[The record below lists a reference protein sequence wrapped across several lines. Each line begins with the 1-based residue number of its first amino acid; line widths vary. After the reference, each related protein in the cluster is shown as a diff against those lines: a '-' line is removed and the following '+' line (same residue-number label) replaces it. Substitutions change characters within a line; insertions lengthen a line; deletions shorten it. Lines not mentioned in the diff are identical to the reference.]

1 MNIFKGFLISSIAM
15 TTFVGTDL
23 ILQNDSIH
31 NKVYAESYNVTYK
44 ERDSQEERLIV
55 KFKNQIDLPY
65 EDGIEKRIKNGDYD
79 NNLKELF
86 SENKELTLNRLFS
99 SVNPIEIEKLSVH
112 SKSFANPSAN
122 NLLNYYIVQAPNNIE
137 IELLL
142 KKFETSPLVEEAYI
156 QEKQILTPPE
166 IQLQDLSVNPYDDPR
181 FKNQGYLEAA
191 PKGINA
197 SHAWSIKGGDG
208 KGTTFVDMEYGWLL
222 NHEDLVNKNIKL
234 MSGQNISQH
243 RAHGTSVLG
252 IVSSEDNQIGN
263 IGIAP
268 KANVKVISQIRDNG
282 IYNTADAILSAVHNL
297 QSGDVLLLEAQASY
311 DGYGDKYLPVEVHPD
326 IFDAIR
332 VGADKGIIIIEAGA
346 NGSNDLDN
354 FKDRNGKKILNRN
367 SPDFK
372 DSGAIMVGA
381 GSSTVPHKRL
391 WFSNYGSRLDVYG
404 WGENVDTTSANP
416 SQNTTNLYTSTFSG
430 TSSAS
435 PIIAG
440 AATSIQGIAKEHRG
454 YPYTPAELR
463 NILSNPNTGTQSQD
477 PWNDRIGVLPD
488 LKSILDN
495 LGFNSD
501 IPNSSSI
508 LEGKQF
514 AWSLKGISDFEF
526 AKINF
531 NKSTEEMQVDLKSGI
546 PHHYFN
552 ETYASIKVQNASGKI
567 VYNKNIYGNQQQ
579 NAESQ
584 KVSVKVGDYIEL
596 THLEG
601 VHRATF
607 TNVDNSKQES
617 FGKKAIY
624 EVTKEGLKKVEK
636 MPEATILDGNQFAWS
651 LKGYSDREIAKVN
664 YDKTAEEMKIKLEAG
679 VPHSYFAST
688 YASIKVQNSSG
699 NVIYNKEIEGNK
711 QQNAESQT
719 VPVKIGDYIELTHI
733 EGEATKEK
741 TRATLINLENN
752 KNETIGKTARYQI
765 TKEGLKKVEKM
776 PETTVL
782 DGNQFNWSL
791 KGYNDRE
798 IAKVE
803 YNKATEKMQI
813 KLEAGIPHSYFTST
827 YASIKV
833 QNSSGNILYNKE
845 IVGNRQQPAESQTV
859 PVKVGDYIE
868 FTHIEGEAQKEK
880 TRATLTNLE
889 NNKQEFVG
897 KKKTYQVTPTG
908 LLLGNVNY

>member
-15 TTFVGTDL
+15 TAFVGTDL
-23 ILQNDSIH
+23 ILQNGSIH
-31 NKVYAESYNVTYK
+31 SKVYAESHNVTYK
-44 ERDSQEERLIV
+44 EADSNKRDSQEEQLIV
-55 KFKNQIDLPY
+55 KFKNEINLPY

-79 NNLKELF
+79 NNLKKLF
-86 SENKELTLNRLFS
+86 SENTELTLNRLFS
-99 SVNPIEIEKLSVH
+99 SVNPIEIEKLSLH
-112 SKSFANPSAN
+112 SKSFANQSAE

-166 IQLQDLSVNPYDDPR
+166 VQLPGLSVNPYDDPR

-222 NHEDLVNKNIKL
+222 NHEDLVNQNIKL

-282 IYNTADAILSAVHNL
+282 VYNTADAILSAVHNL
-297 QSGDVLLLEAQASY
+297 QAGDILLLEAQASY

-454 YPYTPAELR
+454 SPYTPAELR
-463 NILSNPNTGTQSQD
+463 NILSNPNTGTKSQD

-495 LGFNSD
+495 LGFSSD
-501 IPNSSSI
+501 IPSSSSI
-508 LEGKQF
+508 LEGKQFAWSLKGIGDFEFAKVNLNKSTEEMQIDLKAGVPHNYFDSTYASIKVQNTSGKVVYNKEIYGNKQQNAESQKVSVKVGDYIELTHLEGVHRATLTNVDNSKQESFGKKAIYEVTKEGLKKVEKMPEATILDGNQF

-552 ETYASIKVQNASGKI
+552 ETYASIKVQNASGKV
-567 VYNKNIYGNQQQ
+567 VYNKDIYGNKQQ

-596 THLEG
+596 THQEG
-601 VHRATF
+601 VHRATL

-617 FGKKAIY
+617 FGKKAMY
-624 EVTKEGLKKVEK
+624 EV
-636 MPEATILDGNQFAWS
+636 
-651 LKGYSDREIAKVN
+651 
-664 YDKTAEEMKIKLEAG
+664 
-679 VPHSYFAST
+679 
-688 YASIKVQNSSG
+688 
-699 NVIYNKEIEGNK
+699 
-711 QQNAESQT
+711 
-719 VPVKIGDYIELTHI
+719 
-733 EGEATKEK
+733 
-741 TRATLINLENN
+741 
-752 KNETIGKTARYQI
+752 

-782 DGNQFNWSL
+782 DGNQFVWSL

-798 IAKVE
+798 IAKIE

-833 QNSSGNILYNKE
+833 QNASGNILYNKE
-845 IVGNRQQPAESQTV
+845 IVGNRQQAAENQTV

-889 NNKQEFVG
+889 NSKQEFVG

-908 LLLGNVNY
+908 LLIK

>member
-1 MNIFKGFLISSIAM
+1 MNIFKGFLIASIAM
-15 TTFVGTDL
+15 TTFLGTDQ
-23 ILQNDSIH
+23 ILPDDSIH
-31 NKVYAESYNVTYK
+31 NKVYAESYNATNK
-44 ERDSQEERLIV
+44 ETDSNKRDSQEGQLIV
-55 KFKNQIDLPY
+55 KFKNEMDLPY
-65 EDGIEKRIKNGDYD
+65 EDGIEKRIKNGNYD
-79 NNLKELF
+79 NNLKKLF
-86 SENKELTLNRLFS
+86 SENTELTLNRLFS
-99 SVNPIEIEKLSVH
+99 SVNPIEIEKLSLH
-112 SKSFANPSAN
+112 SKSFANQSAE

-166 IQLQDLSVNPYDDPR
+166 VQLPGLSVNPYDDPR

-222 NHEDLVNKNIKL
+222 NHEDLVNQNIKL

-297 QSGDVLLLEAQASY
+297 QAGDILLLEAQASY

-454 YPYTPAELR
+454 SPYTPAELR
-463 NILSNPNTGTQSQD
+463 NILSNPNTGTKSQD

-501 IPNSSSI
+501 IPSSSSI

-514 AWSLKGISDFEF
+514 AWSLKGIGDFEF
-526 AKINF
+526 AKVNL
-531 NKSTEEMQVDLKSGI
+531 NKSTEEMQIDLKAGV
-546 PHHYFN
+546 PHNYFDS
-552 ETYASIKVQNASGKI
+552 TYASIRVQNTSGKV
-567 VYNKNIYGNQQQ
+567 VYNKEIYGNKQQ

-601 VHRATF
+601 VHRATL

-651 LKGYSDREIAKVN
+651 LKGISDFEFAKIN
-664 YDKTAEEMKIKLEAG
+664 FNKPTEEMQVDLKSGI
-679 VPHSYFAST
+679 PHHYFNET
-688 YASIKVQNSSG
+688 YASIKVQNASG
-699 NVIYNKEIEGNK
+699 KVVYNKDIYGNK
-711 QQNAESQT
+711 QQNAESQK
-719 VPVKIGDYIELTHI
+719 VSVKVGDYIELTHQ
-733 EGEATKEK
+733 EGVH
-741 TRATLINLENN
+741 RATLTNVDNSKQESF
-752 KNETIGKTARYQI
+752 GKKAMYEV

-782 DGNQFNWSL
+782 DGNQFAWSL

-845 IVGNRQQPAESQTV
+845 IVGNRQQAAENQTV

-889 NNKQEFVG
+889 NSKQEFVG

-908 LLLGNVNY
+908 LLIK

>member
-23 ILQNDSIH
+23 ILQNDRIH

-44 ERDSQEERLIV
+44 EIDSNKRDSQEEQLIV
-55 KFKNQIDLPY
+55 KFKNEIDLPY
-65 EDGIEKRIKNGDYD
+65 EDGIEKRIKNGNYD
-79 NNLKELF
+79 NNLKKLF
-86 SENKELTLNRLFS
+86 SENTELTLNRLFS
-99 SVNPIEIEKLSVH
+99 SVNPIEIEKLSLH
-112 SKSFANPSAN
+112 SKSFANQSAN

-142 KKFETSPLVEEAYI
+142 KKFETSPLVEDAYI

-166 IQLQDLSVNPYDDPR
+166 IQLPDLSVNPYDDPR

-268 KANVKVISQIRDNG
+268 RANVKVISQIRDNG

-297 QSGDVLLLEAQASY
+297 QAGDILLLEAQASY

-332 VGADKGIIIIEAGA
+332 VGTDKGIIIIEAGA

-354 FKDRNGKKILNRN
+354 FKDRNGKKILTRN

-391 WFSNYGSRLDVYG
+391 WFSNYGSRVDVYG

-454 YPYTPAELR
+454 SPYTPAELR
-463 NILSNPNTGTQSQD
+463 NILSNPNTGTKSQD

-495 LGFNSD
+495 LGFNPD
-501 IPNSSSI
+501 IPNSSNI

-526 AKINF
+526 AKINL
-531 NKSTEEMQVDLKSGI
+531 NKSTEEVQVDLKAGI

-552 ETYASIKVQNASGKI
+552 ETYASIKVQNASGKV
-567 VYNKNIYGNQQQ
+567 VYNKDIYGNKQQ
-579 NAESQ
+579 NVESQ
-584 KVSVKVGDYIEL
+584 KVPVKVGDYIEL

-601 VHRATF
+601 VHRATL

-624 EVTKEGLKKVEK
+624 EITKEGLKKVEK

-651 LKGYSDREIAKVN
+651 LKGISDFEFAKIN
-664 YDKTAEEMKIKLEAG
+664 FNKSKEEMQIDLKAG
-679 VPHSYFAST
+679 IPHNYFNET
-688 YASIKVQNSSG
+688 YSSIKVQNASG
-699 NVIYNKEIEGNK
+699 KVVYNKDIYGNK
-711 QQNAESQT
+711 QQNAESQK
-719 VPVKIGDYIELTHI
+719 VPVKVGDYIELTHL
-733 EGEATKEK
+733 EGVH
-741 TRATLINLENN
+741 RAIFTNVDNSKQESF
-752 KNETIGKTARYQI
+752 GKKAMYEV

-782 DGNQFNWSL
+782 DGNQFTWSL

-845 IVGNRQQPAESQTV
+845 IVGNRQQAAEIQTV
-859 PVKVGDYIE
+859 PVKIGDYIE

-880 TRATLTNLE
+880 TRALLINLE
-889 NNKQEFVG
+889 NSKQEFMG
-897 KKKTYQVTPTG
+897 KKRTYQVTSTG
-908 LLLGNVNY
+908 LLIK

>member
-44 ERDSQEERLIV
+44 ERDSQEERLII

-79 NNLKELF
+79 NNLKKLF
-86 SENKELTLNRLFS
+86 SENTELTLNRLFS
-99 SVNPIEIEKLSVH
+99 SVNPIEIEKLSVQ
-112 SKSFANPSAN
+112 SKSVANESAN

-166 IQLQDLSVNPYDDPR
+166 IQLPNLSVNPYDDPR

-208 KGTTFVDMEYGWLL
+208 KDTTFVDMEYGWLL

-263 IGIAP
+263 IGIVP

-297 QSGDVLLLEAQASY
+297 QAGDILLLEAQASY

-454 YPYTPAELR
+454 SPYTPAELR
-463 NILSNPNTGTQSQD
+463 NILSNPNTGTKSQD

-514 AWSLKGISDFEF
+514 AWSLKGIGDFEF
-526 AKINF
+526 AKVNL
-531 NKSTEEMQVDLKSGI
+531 NKSTEEMQIDLKAAV
-546 PHHYFN
+546 PHNYFDS
-552 ETYASIKVQNASGKI
+552 TYASIKVQNTSGKV
-567 VYNKNIYGNQQQ
+567 VYNKEIYGNKQQ

-601 VHRATF
+601 VHRATL

-617 FGKKAIY
+617 FGKKAMY
-624 EVTKEGLKKVEK
+624 EV
-636 MPEATILDGNQFAWS
+636 
-651 LKGYSDREIAKVN
+651 
-664 YDKTAEEMKIKLEAG
+664 
-679 VPHSYFAST
+679 
-688 YASIKVQNSSG
+688 
-699 NVIYNKEIEGNK
+699 
-711 QQNAESQT
+711 
-719 VPVKIGDYIELTHI
+719 
-733 EGEATKEK
+733 
-741 TRATLINLENN
+741 
-752 KNETIGKTARYQI
+752 

-782 DGNQFNWSL
+782 DGNQFAWSL

-845 IVGNRQQPAESQTV
+845 IVGNRQQAAENQAV

-880 TRATLTNLE
+880 TRATLTNIE
-889 NNKQEFVG
+889 NSKQEFVG

-908 LLLGNVNY
+908 LLIK

>member
-23 ILQNDSIH
+23 ILQNDRIH
-31 NKVYAESYNVTYK
+31 NKVYAEYYNVTYK
-44 ERDSQEERLIV
+44 ETDSNKRDSQEEQLIV
-55 KFKNQIDLPY
+55 KFKNEIDLPY
-65 EDGIEKRIKNGDYD
+65 EDGIEKRIKNGNYD
-79 NNLKELF
+79 NNLKKLF
-86 SENKELTLNRLFS
+86 SENTELTLNRLFS
-99 SVNPIEIEKLSVH
+99 SVDPIELEKLSLH
-112 SKSFANPSAN
+112 SKSFANQSAN

-156 QEKQILTPPE
+156 QKKQILTPPE
-166 IQLQDLSVNPYDDPR
+166 IQLPNLSVNPYDDPR

-297 QSGDVLLLEAQASY
+297 QAGDILLLEAQASY

-332 VGADKGIIIIEAGA
+332 VGTDKGIIIIEAGA

-354 FKDRNGKKILNRN
+354 FKDRNGKKILTRN

-454 YPYTPAELR
+454 SPYTPAELR
-463 NILSNPNTGTQSQD
+463 NILSNPNTGTKSQD

-495 LGFNSD
+495 LGFNPD
-501 IPNSSSI
+501 IPNSSNI

-526 AKINF
+526 AKINL
-531 NKSTEEMQVDLKSGI
+531 NKSTEEVQVDLKAGI

-552 ETYASIKVQNASGKI
+552 ETYASIKVQNASGKV
-567 VYNKNIYGNQQQ
+567 VYNKDIYGNKQQ

-584 KVSVKVGDYIEL
+584 KVPVKVGDYIEL

-601 VHRATF
+601 VHRATL

-624 EVTKEGLKKVEK
+624 EITKEGLKKVEK

-651 LKGYSDREIAKVN
+651 LKGISDFEFAKIN
-664 YDKTAEEMKIKLEAG
+664 FNKSKEEMQIDLKAG
-679 VPHSYFAST
+679 IPHNYFNET
-688 YASIKVQNSSG
+688 YSSIKVQNASG
-699 NVIYNKEIEGNK
+699 KVVYNKDIYGNK
-711 QQNAESQT
+711 QQNAESQK
-719 VPVKIGDYIELTHI
+719 VPVKVGDYIELTHL
-733 EGEATKEK
+733 EGVH
-741 TRATLINLENN
+741 RAIFTNVDNSKQESF
-752 KNETIGKTARYQI
+752 GKKAMYEV

-782 DGNQFNWSL
+782 NGNQFTWSL

-845 IVGNRQQPAESQTV
+845 IVGNRQQAAEIQTV
-859 PVKVGDYIE
+859 PVKIGDYIE

-880 TRATLTNLE
+880 TRALLINLE
-889 NNKQEFVG
+889 NSKQEFMG
-897 KKKTYQVTPTG
+897 KKRTYQVTSTG
-908 LLLGNVNY
+908 LLIK